1 MLRRLSAI
9 VVLGVVSISPAL
21 AQEVFTVPV
30 PPPPGGAAGTQVFVG
45 RGGPGD
51 GPMDVMQPA
60 AAGELLFVEPLESA
74 ASVTD
79 APYTAEAITESTQ
92 ALADGNRIS
101 RRSSVQVAR
110 DGRGRERREHQAMVV
125 GPMVARRSLAL
136 VTITDPATGVA
147 VTIDHERQL
156 ATRMRMRRW
165 AGGPGAPGGPP
176 PGGPPRPGI
185 GLSYPPM
192 AGTVTSVQGTTVQGS
207 TMHWTAAAGSDV
219 TMAAPARA
227 LAENGE
233 RRTETLEPQLI
244 EGVRAEGT
252 RTTVT
257 IAAGAIGNDLPI
269 EIVSERWF
277 SPELKIVVLS
287 RRHDPRF
294 GETVFR
300 LANLV
305 RGEPSAD
312 LFEIPAGY
320 RIDDAKGPP
329 LPR

>member
-1 MLRRLSAI
+1 MVRRLLAI
-9 VVLGVVSISPAL
+9 VALGVVWTSPAP
-21 AQEVFTVPV
+21 AQEVFTLPV
-30 PPPPGGAAGTQVFVG
+30 PPPPGGAAGTQIFVG

-51 GPMDVMQPA
+51 GAMDLLQPA

-125 GPMVARRSLAL
+125 GPIVARRSLAL
-136 VTITDPATGVA
+136 VTISDPATGVA

-165 AGGPGAPGGPP
+165 AGAPGAPGGPSP
-176 PGGPPRPGI
+176 PGGPPRAGI
-185 GLSYPPM
+185 GLAYPPM
-192 AGTVTSVQGTTVQGS
+192 RGSVTSAQGS
-207 TMHWTAAAGSDV
+207 TMQWTAAAGSDV
-219 TMAAPARA
+219 TMAVPAFPVG
-227 LAENGE
+227 ESGE
-233 RRTETLEPQLI
+233 RRTETLEPQMI

-277 SPELKIVVLS
+277 SPELKTVVLS

-300 LANLV
+300 LASLV

-329 LPR
+329 LPH

>member
-1 MLRRLSAI
+1 MDILQA
-9 VVLGVVSISPAL
+9 
-21 AQEVFTVPV
+21 
-30 PPPPGGAAGTQVFVG
+30 GAAG
-45 RGGPGD
+45 D
-51 GPMDVMQPA
+51 A
-60 AAGELLFVEPLESA
+60 LFVEPPESA

-101 RRSSVQVAR
+101 RRSGVQVAR
-110 DGRGRERREHQAMVV
+110 DGRGRYRREHQAMVV
-125 GPMVARRSLAL
+125 GPMAARRSLAL

-156 ATRMRMRRW
+156 ATRMRTRRW
-165 AGGPGAPGGPP
+165 AGAAGAPPP

-185 GLSYPPM
+185 GLGYPPVG
-192 AGTVTSVQGTTVQGS
+192 GTVTSVQGSIMQWS
-207 TMHWTAAAGSDV
+207 AAAGSDV
-219 TMAAPARA
+219 TMAVPA
-227 LAENGE
+227 LPGAESGD
-233 RRTETLEPQLI
+233 RRTVTLEPQMI

-257 IAAGAIGNDLPI
+257 IPAGAIGNDLPI
-269 EIVSERWF
+269 QTVSERWF
-277 SPELKIVVLS
+277 SPELKVVVLS
-287 RRHDPRF
+287 RRSDPRV

-320 RIDDAKGPP
+320 RIDNAPGPP